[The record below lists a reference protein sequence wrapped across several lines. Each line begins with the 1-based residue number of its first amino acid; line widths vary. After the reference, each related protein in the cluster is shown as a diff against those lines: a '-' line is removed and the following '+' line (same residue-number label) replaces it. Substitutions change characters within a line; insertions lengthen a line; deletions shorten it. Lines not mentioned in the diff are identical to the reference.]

1 MIGRQSVG
9 KTSSTLIVVPL
20 VVLLGI
26 TLILGMGLGSTRI
39 PPMMVLKA
47 LFDQPEDPE
56 MLSVKVGAMDLPY
69 DQAVLIVR
77 AVRLPRVL
85 LAAVVGSALAM
96 SGVAFQGVLAN
107 PMADPYVIGVSAGAA
122 LGATLGMILGFDRSL
137 GGFSAVPAAAFAG
150 SLAAMLG
157 VYLIASAAGRG
168 KASVMALLLA
178 GISMSTILSAFV
190 SLLMVLRRARLEK
203 IFLWLMGGL
212 SNADWR
218 YLPTC
223 AGYVIFA
230 GTFLCLY
237 SRDLNAMAFGEEV
250 AGHLGV
256 NPERAK
262 GIVVFLA
269 SLMTAA
275 SVAVTG
281 LIGFVGLL
289 VPHITRFIVGP
300 DNRRVLPASGLIGA
314 SLLVGA
320 DTIARTIMAPAEIP
334 VGIITALIGGPFFL
348 FLLYREKRV
357 V

>member
-1 MIGRQSVG
+1 MR
-9 KTSSTLIVVPL
+9 KTSAALIIVPL
-20 VVLLGI
+20 LVLLGI
-26 TLILGMGLGSTRI
+26 TVILGTGLGSTRI
-39 PPMMVLKA
+39 PPAVVLQV
-47 LFDQPEDPE
+47 LFDRPGDPE
-56 MLSVKVGAMDLPY
+56 MVSVKAGAIDLPY
-69 DQAVLIVR
+69 GQAAIIVK

-85 LAAVVGSALAM
+85 LGAVVGSALAM
-96 SGVAFQGVLAN
+96 SGVAFQGVFAN

-122 LGATLGMILGFDRSL
+122 LGATLAMVLGFDRSL
-137 GGFSAVPAAAFAG
+137 GGFTAVPAAAFTG
-150 SLAAMLG
+150 SLASMLA

-168 KASVMALLLA
+168 KASVMGLLLA

-203 IFLWLMGGL
+203 VFLWLMGGL
-212 SNADWR
+212 SSADWR

-223 AGYVIFA
+223 AGYVIVA
-230 GTFLCLY
+230 ETFLCLY
-237 SRDLNAMAFGEEV
+237 GRDLNAMAFGEEV

-256 NPERAK
+256 NPDHTK
-262 GIVVFLA
+262 GIVVLLA

-289 VPHITRFIVGP
+289 VPHITRFVVGP

-334 VGIITALIGGPFFL
+334 VGIITALTGGPFFL
-348 FLLYREKRV
+348 FLLYREKRAV
-357 V
+357 